1 MLKNMLQEG
10 TLQQLIFRE
19 QDQFKETSESE
30 SEIEEEP
37 LVIKM
42 LQSMV

>member
-1 MLKNMLQEG
+1 MLQEG

-19 QDQFKETSESE
+19 QDQFKENSESE
-30 SEIEEEP
+30 SEIEEQP

-42 LQSMV
+42 LQSML